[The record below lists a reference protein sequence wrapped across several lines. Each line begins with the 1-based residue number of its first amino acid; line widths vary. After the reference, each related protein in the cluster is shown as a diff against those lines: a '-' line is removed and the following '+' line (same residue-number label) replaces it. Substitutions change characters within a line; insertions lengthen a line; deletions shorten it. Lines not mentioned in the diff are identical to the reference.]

1 MSGEMPMSDELKRR
15 MMAELREYGEIPRME
30 GDEFTANQF
39 ADVWDITYGQAQMRL
54 KKAVAAGRVT
64 VRKVVGSNGRECLA
78 HRIVAKEDEP
88 CSE

>member
-1 MSGEMPMSDELKRR
+1 VSEIPMSDELKRR
-15 MMAELREYGEIPRME
+15 MMVELREYGEIPRME
-30 GDEFTANQF
+30 SDEFTANQF
-39 ADVWDITYGQAQMRL
+39 ADVWEITYGQAQMRL

>member
-1 MSGEMPMSDELKRR
+1 MSEIPMSDELKRR
-15 MMAELREYGEIPRME
+15 MMVELREYGEIPRME
-30 GDEFTANQF
+30 SDEFTANQF
-39 ADVWDITYGQAQMRL
+39 ADVWEITYGQAQMRL